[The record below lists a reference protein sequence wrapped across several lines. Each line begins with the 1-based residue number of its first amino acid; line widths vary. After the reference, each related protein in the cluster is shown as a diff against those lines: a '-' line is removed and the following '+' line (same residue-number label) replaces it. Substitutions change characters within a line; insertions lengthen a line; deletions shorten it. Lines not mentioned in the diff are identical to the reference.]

1 MTKKKG
7 LFPKIGLIEYLFVDT
22 FGDEEERSNGEDR
35 RERQRGEYGEGHL
48 TLRAIWEVIY
58 I

>member
-48 TLRAIWEVIY
+48 TLRAI
-58 I
+58 